1 MVRSKTMKSNSFFN
15 DEHEEDREQDNRFDN
30 ENSGS
35 RNYIDNQIHK
45 IINPDGS
52 IEGIFGSITVTNIRN
67 GDITSTKEILYQQLP
82 DQSIV
87 KEKEQLNK
95 YKRCE
100 IVVKVNGRET
110 VCGIKS
116 LAEQCYIC
124 QRVACR
130 LHRKLVIQP
139 AELST
144 ELAEAMENAPE
155 EVRKRM
161 IKEKYICLNC
171 LEQMDK
177 QAKRAKLKSNF
188 AKVSGFLS
196 RALTYIFR
204 ENF

>member
-1 MVRSKTMKSNSFFN
+1 MRNNSFFN
-15 DEHEEDREQDNRFDN
+15 DEHEEDKKHEEHQEKGEFADNHPGARIYT
-30 ENSGS
+30 E
-35 RNYIDNQIHK
+35 NQIHK
-45 IINPDGS
+45 IVNVDGE
-52 IEGIFGSITVTNIRN
+52 IEAVFGSIAVTSINEGNI
-67 GDITSTKEILYQQLP
+67 STTRETLYQQLP

-100 IVVKVNGRET
+100 VVVKVNGRET

-130 LHRKLVIQP
+130 LHRKLVVQP

-171 LEQMDK
+171 LEQMEK

-188 AKVSGFLS
+188 ARASGFLG

-204 ENF
+204 DNF

>member
-1 MVRSKTMKSNSFFN
+1 MKNDSFFN
-15 DEHEEDREQDNRFDN
+15 DEHEDDQEQGGHQGEDEFSDNHSEART
-30 ENSGS
+30 
-35 RNYIDNQIHK
+35 YIENQIHK
-45 IINPDGS
+45 IVNIDGE
-52 IEGIFGSITVTNIRN
+52 IEAVFGSIAVTSINEGNIS
-67 GDITSTKEILYQQLP
+67 TTKETLYQQLP

-87 KEKEQLNK
+87 KEREQLNK

-100 IVVKVNGRET
+100 VTIKVNGRET

-116 LAEQCYIC
+116 LVEQCYIC

-144 ELAEAMENAPE
+144 ELEEAMESAPE

-177 QAKRAKLKSNF
+177 QAKRARLKSNF
-188 AKVSGFLS
+188 LKASGFLG

-204 ENF
+204 DNF

>member
-1 MVRSKTMKSNSFFN
+1 MRNDSFFN
-15 DEHEEDREQDNRFDN
+15 DEQGEDQEQEEHQGNDEFNNNHSATRT
-30 ENSGS
+30 
-35 RNYIDNQIHK
+35 YIENQIHK
-45 IINPDGS
+45 IVNAEGE
-52 IEGIFGSITVTNIRN
+52 IEAVFGSIAVTSINEGNIS
-67 GDITSTKEILYQQLP
+67 TTKETLYQQLP

-87 KEKEQLNK
+87 KDREQLKK

-100 IVVKVNGRET
+100 VVVKVNGRET

-130 LHRKLVIQP
+130 LHRKLIMQP

-144 ELAEAMENAPE
+144 ELAEAMENAPA
-155 EVRKRM
+155 EVEKKM
-161 IKEKYICLNC
+161 IKEKYICVNC
-171 LEQMDK
+171 LEQMEK

-188 AKVSGFLS
+188 AKASGFLG

-204 ENF
+204 DNF